1 MQTADII
8 DRIYEAALVPEKW
21 ESVLVSINDIVG
33 TRGGV
38 IFAQSEVGAT
48 FVATPAAIEIF
59 QRFADEGWDRHNT
72 RRERADRLD
81 HAGFVTDLDV
91 FEAHEFLHEP
101 LYRDF
106 LYPLGLGWSVGTHI
120 TTPDGDR
127 IAASFDGDFEAGPI
141 SREKTDWLD
150 SIRPHLARSL
160 SIAGRLKMA
169 EASKVADGL
178 GVFGLPACV
187 VNSSGK
193 MFAANALMHLLIPS
207 VVMDGRER
215 VKLRQASSDRLL
227 QKTLVQL
234 NAKRSEARVMS
245 IPVPAFGEGA
255 ASVVHVVPVRGHGRD
270 IMPGGL
276 FVLVVSRLA
285 SSTVPG
291 TSLLRG
297 LFDLTPSEAKV
308 ARLAATGAAPKDIS
322 VLCGISPNTV
332 KTHLKS
338 IYAKTG
344 TEYHGAL
351 VRLLSGAIMPLS
363 FEGVHQSDEKSFG

>member
-8 DRIYEAALVPEKW
+8 DGIYEAALVPEKW
-21 ESVLVSINDIVG
+21 QSVLVNINDIVG

-38 IFAQSEVGAT
+38 IFTQSEVGAT
-48 FVATPAAIEIF
+48 FVATPAAVEIF
-59 QRFADEGWDRHNT
+59 QRFASEGWDKHNT

-91 FEAHEFLHEP
+91 FNAHELADEP

-169 EASKVADGL
+169 AASKVVDGL

-187 VNSSGK
+187 VSPGGR
-193 MFAANALMHLLIPS
+193 MLAANTLMQLFIPS
-207 VVMDGRER
+207 LIMDSRER
-215 VKLRQASSDRLL
+215 VKLRHAQSDRLM
-227 QKTLVQL
+227 QKALAQL
-234 NAKRSEARVMS
+234 AINPSVAKVMS

-255 ASVVHVVPVRGHGRD
+255 ASVVHIVPVRGQGQD

-276 FVLVVSRLA
+276 FILVISTLA

-297 LFDLTPSEAKV
+297 LFDLTASEAKV
-308 ARLAATGAAPKDIS
+308 ARLAASGTAPKDIS
-322 VLCGISPNTV
+322 IIAGISPNTV

-351 VRLLSGAIMPLS
+351 VRLLSGTLMPLP
-363 FEGVHQSDEKSFG
+363 FDATHQEN